1 MGCCNSVMKIDS
13 SVIDIKIAECV
24 SSGTLKHLSYFIS
37 VKSQSQTDGFDVNSS
52 LFPYVE
58 CKSVNILALAF
69 IYGRLDLVKY
79 LHESLNASFDEME
92 KSLQKIGL
100 SGMKLIFT
108 NNFLELFEYYAPIYL
123 NTKSNNPKSQKSK
136 PINETLVFEK
146 PEKSENPQKVSEEN
160 LTLIQQACIKGNI
173 MMIKAASDLCKT
185 LKRTPKQF
193 DIHYIEKK
201 SGLNCALLACKF
213 GNYNMIK
220 FLHSQHQANF
230 DLLNISGENC
240 IQIMAAQAI
249 KFRLLDFYQC
259 LVYLI
264 DTVKVNIKY
273 NYEESLIL
281 LNAMV
286 ASEYFIK
293 KLKEI
298 GVFVDEEYL
307 VKEIISTG
315 KVNKNPQ
322 STNEVETSLT
332 VMLSDLKTEEISEI
346 LHSSGSSHESFM
358 QLGLV
363 S

>member
-1 MGCCNSVMKIDS
+1 MRIDS
-13 SVIDIKIAECV
+13 SVVDVKIAECV
-24 SSGTLKHLSYFIS
+24 VSGTLKHLCYFIS
-37 VKSQSQTDGFDVNSS
+37 VKGQSQTDGFNVDFS
-52 LFPYVE
+52 LFPYME
-58 CKSVNILALAF
+58 SKSVNILALAF

-79 LHESLNASFDEME
+79 LHDSLNASFEEME
-92 KSLQKIGL
+92 KSLKKIGL
-100 SGMKLIFT
+100 SGMGLIFN
-108 NNFLELFEYYAPIYL
+108 NNFLDLFNYYVPTYL
-123 NTKSNNPKSQKSK
+123 ESKSKHRTSKQTK
-136 PINETLVFEK
+136 PINETLVLERSQRTENFQK
-146 PEKSENPQKVSEEN
+146 LPENPKEKF
-160 LTLIQQACIKGNI
+160 TLVQQACIKGNL
-173 MMIKAASDLCKT
+173 MMIKATSDLCASMKT
-185 LKRTPKQF
+185 TPKQF

-201 SGLNCALLACKF
+201 SGLNCALLACKS

-220 FLHSQHQANF
+220 FLHSQYQANF
-230 DLLNISGENC
+230 DLLNVSGENC

-293 KLKEI
+293 KLKEV
-298 GVFVDEEYL
+298 GVFVDEEIL
-307 VKEIISTG
+307 FREIINTG
-315 KVNKNPQ
+315 KVRKDARR
-322 STNEVETSLT
+322 SEAETSLT
-332 VMLSDLKTEEISEI
+332 AMLSELKNEEISEI
-346 LHSSGSSHESFM
+346 LHSSSSSHESFA